1 MKTDVQLKRDV
12 LAELEWDP
20 SLHATP
26 VGVAVHDGV
35 VVLTGH
41 LNTFEEKQAME
52 RAVQRVAGVKAIA
65 VELDVKLEP
74 HHYRND
80 AEIAAAIE
88 TAFKWHALIPEDR
101 IQVKVEKGW
110 VTLTG
115 EVDWH
120 YQRHNV
126 ESAVWPVTGV
136 VGVTNHIALR
146 TRDASEYVATRI
158 QNALA
163 RYAEEE
169 AKNIKVVVEGGTA
182 TLRGSVASLA
192 ERAMVQEA
200 TWLAPGVSRIVNEL
214 KVRP

>member
-1 MKTDVQLKRDV
+1 MKTDIQLKKDV

-20 SLHATP
+20 SIQATP

-35 VVLTGH
+35 VLLTGH
-41 LNTFEEKQAME
+41 LNTFEEKQAVE

-65 VELDVKLEP
+65 VEMDVKLEP
-74 HHYRND
+74 HHHRND

-110 VTLTG
+110 VTLAG

-120 YQRHNV
+120 YQRHNA
-126 ESAVWPVTGV
+126 ESVVRTVTGV
-136 VGVTNHIALR
+136 VGVANHIGLR
-146 TRDASEYVATRI
+146 TRDASEFVATRI

-169 AKNIKVVVEGGTA
+169 AKNIQVVVEGGTA
-182 TLRGSVASLA
+182 TLRGAVASLA
-192 ERAMVQEA
+192 ERALVQEA
-200 TWLAPGVSRIVNEL
+200 AWLAPGVSRIVNEL
-214 KVRP
+214 KVHP